1 MLNSNK
7 PSLTIFFVSSEV
19 ERLRLSLLGCAD
31 SKHKEPGEGE
41 KEEGKVERGVE
52 EECVYQYNLTLSFES
67 TMGRYL
73 CCINN

>member
-1 MLNSNK
+1 ML
-7 PSLTIFFVSSEV
+7 FASSEV

-31 SKHKEPGEGE
+31 SKDKDPGEGKMGE
-41 KEEGKVERGVE
+41 KEERGVG

-73 CCINN
+73 YCIKN

>member
-1 MLNSNK
+1 MNSNK
-7 PSLTIFFVSSEV
+7 PLLTMIFVSSEV

-31 SKHKEPGEGE
+31 SKDKDPGEVE
-41 KEEGKVERGVE
+41 KEEKVERGVE

-73 CCINN
+73 YCINR

>member
-1 MLNSNK
+1 M
-7 PSLTIFFVSSEV
+7 FFASSEV

-31 SKHKEPGEGE
+31 SKHKDPEEAEMGE
-41 KEEGKVERGVE
+41 KEEMGVG

-73 CCINN
+73 YRVEN

>member
-1 MLNSNK
+1 ML
-7 PSLTIFFVSSEV
+7 FASSEV

-31 SKHKEPGEGE
+31 SKDKDPEEAEMGE
-41 KEEGKVERGVE
+41 KEEKVERGVE

-73 CCINN
+73 YCINN

>member
-1 MLNSNK
+1 ML
-7 PSLTIFFVSSEV
+7 FASSEV

-31 SKHKEPGEGE
+31 SKDKDPGEGKMGE
-41 KEEGKVERGVE
+41 KEEKVERGVG

-73 CCINN
+73 YRVEN

>member
-7 PSLTIFFVSSEV
+7 SSLTVFFVSSEV

-31 SKHKEPGEGE
+31 SKDKEPGEGE
-41 KEEGKVERGVE
+41 EEEKVERGVK

-73 CCINN
+73 YCINS